1 MLWNRTKITQHGG
14 NTVADDSMALLE
26 LVEKH
31 ADDDLFRELGQWV
44 LQRLMDME
52 VEQHVGAG
60 PHERSERRT
69 THRNGYRDRRLE
81 TRLGRMDLRIPKLRS
96 GSYFPS
102 FLEPRKASEHALVAV
117 VQEAYVKGISTR
129 KVDDLVQALGMSGIS
144 KSQVSRVCGEI
155 DERVNAFLQR
165 ELSGEWPYVWLD
177 ATYLKSREDGHVVS
191 RAAVVAVGVNQEGRR
206 EVLGLAC
213 GPAETEAFWTQFLR
227 SLAKRGLS
235 GVRLVTS
242 DAHEGLKNAAA
253 KVFGATWQRC
263 RVHFMRNA
271 LAHVPKH
278 QHQMVAAVIRT
289 AFVQPSHEDAVSQ
302 WRETADRMRDRFP
315 KLATL
320 MDDAEAD
327 VLAFMGFPK
336 EHWRQLASTNPLERV
351 NKEIKRRANVI
362 GIFPND
368 AAIIRLVGA
377 LVVEQT
383 EEWHLSRRYMSQE
396 SLAKVLAPIPAEKQL
411 EAQEVA

>member
-1 MLWNRTKITQHGG
+1 MP
-14 NTVADDSMALLE
+14 ADLL
-26 LVEKH
+26 
-31 ADDDLFRELGQWV
+31 
-44 LQRLMDME
+44 
-52 VEQHVGAG
+52 
-60 PHERSERRT
+60 
-69 THRNGYRDRRLE
+69 
-81 TRLGRMDLRIPKLRS
+81 
-96 GSYFPS
+96 
-102 FLEPRKASEHALVAV
+102 
-117 VQEAYVKGISTR
+117 
-129 KVDDLVQALGMSGIS
+129 
-144 KSQVSRVCGEI
+144 
-155 DERVNAFLQR
+155 
-165 ELSGEWPYVWLD
+165 
-177 ATYLKSREDGHVVS
+177 
-191 RAAVVAVGVNQEGRR
+191 
-206 EVLGLAC
+206 
-213 GPAETEAFWTQFLR
+213 ETEAFRTQSLR

-396 SLAKVLAPIPAEKQL
+396 SLAKVLAPMPAEKQL